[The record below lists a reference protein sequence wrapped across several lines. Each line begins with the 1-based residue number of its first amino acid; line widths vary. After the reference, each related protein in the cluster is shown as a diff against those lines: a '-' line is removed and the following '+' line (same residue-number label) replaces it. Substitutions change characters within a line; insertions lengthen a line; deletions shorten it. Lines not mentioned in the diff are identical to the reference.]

1 MAVGVDTR
9 GGASGNPLKVL
20 EARYATTGVR
30 PGRTYDV
37 SLDGQRFLVIKPSTA
52 SEAGAPQISI
62 VQGWFEELKR
72 LVPVN

>member
-1 MAVGVDTR
+1 MSARVDPL
-9 GGASGNPLKVL
+9 GGALASPVKVL
-20 EARYATTGVR
+20 EARYTTTGVR

-37 SLDGQRFLVIKPSTA
+37 SPDGQRFLVIKPPNSNQ
-52 SEAGAPQISI
+52 AGAPQIRI